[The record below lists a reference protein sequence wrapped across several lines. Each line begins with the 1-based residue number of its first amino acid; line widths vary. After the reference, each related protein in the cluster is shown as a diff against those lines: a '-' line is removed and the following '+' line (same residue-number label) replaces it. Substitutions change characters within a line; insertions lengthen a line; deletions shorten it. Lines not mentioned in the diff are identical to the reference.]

1 MKSAQA
7 LMNAGAKSVSM
18 FCTHGV
24 LSGQALKNIENSCID
39 ELIITDTI
47 DNQEKLKK
55 SNKIK
60 VLTVSSLIAEAIGRI
75 VKNKSISQ
83 LFS

>member
-1 MKSAQA
+1 
-7 LMNAGAKSVSM
+7 M

-24 LSGQALKNIENSCID
+24 LSGDAVKNIENSHID

-47 DNQEKLKK
+47 NNQEKLKGSK
-55 SNKIK
+55 KIK
-60 VLTVSSLIAEAIGRI
+60 VLTVSDLIAEAIKRI
-75 VKNKSISQ
+75 VSNKSISQ

>member
-1 MKSAQA
+1 
-7 LMNAGAKSVSM
+7 M

-24 LSGQALKNIENSCID
+24 LSGDAVKNIENSHIE

-47 DNQEKLKK
+47 NNQEKLKG
-55 SNKIK
+55 SGKIK
-60 VLTVSSLIAEAIGRI
+60 VLSVADLIAEAIKRI
-75 VKNKSISQ
+75 VSNKSISE

>member
-1 MKSAQA
+1 MEGKGRTAIRR
-7 LMNAGAKSVSM
+7 K
-18 FCTHGV
+18 
-24 LSGQALKNIENSCID
+24 LKRILN
-39 ELIITDTI
+39 
-47 DNQEKLKK
+47 NQEKLKK